1 MGKKTRTTISIFL
14 WKVTSDLSLRVIL
27 SLSKDGKAIFSKP
40 VTLRRAQCDTDN
52 LLMKIYFKLILTLSL
67 TLFLFSCATEKPVNL
82 STAREVV
89 KQYYE
94 TGKYDEELNKVIA
107 DAKKEFDKV
116 EFKDNSVVIFD
127 IDETTLNNYGLA
139 EQMGFGYV
147 YELNKKWNAELK
159 APAIP
164 QVKELYDFLL
174 SKGAKVIFLT
184 GRNFYEYEVTYQNLV
199 KEGYTVFDT
208 LITQIGDETKMKAR
222 DFKSRKRVWLTEQ
235 GYDIV
240 GTVGDQ
246 WTDLEGEHHGIQIK
260 IPNYLYLIED

>member
-1 MGKKTRTTISIFL
+1 MKTIHYSTNSYSKLFL
-14 WKVTSDLSLRVIL
+14 VL
-27 SLSKDGKAIFSKP
+27 
-40 VTLRRAQCDTDN
+40 TLA
-52 LLMKIYFKLILTLSL
+52 LSL
-67 TLFLFSCATEKPVNL
+67 TIFFACDKNEKPVNL
-82 STAREVV
+82 TVARNEV

-94 TGKYDEELNKVIA
+94 SGKYDEELNKVIA
-107 DAKKEFDKV
+107 DAKKEFEKV
-116 EFKDNSVVIFD
+116 EFKKSAKGRSVVIFD
-127 IDETTLNNYGLA
+127 IDETALNNYGLA

-147 YELNKKWNAELK
+147 YEMNKQWNAELK

-164 QVKELYDFLL
+164 QVKELYEFLL
-174 SKGAKVIFLT
+174 SKGSKIIFLT

-208 LITQIGDETKMKAR
+208 LITQIGDETKMKAK
-222 DFKSRKRVWLTEQ
+222 DFKSGKRVWLTKQ

-246 WTDLEGEHHGIQIK
+246 WSDLEGYYHGIQIK

>member
-1 MGKKTRTTISIFL
+1 
-14 WKVTSDLSLRVIL
+14 
-27 SLSKDGKAIFSKP
+27 
-40 VTLRRAQCDTDN
+40 
-52 LLMKIYFKLILTLSL
+52 MKLTFNPSLTLSL
-67 TLFLFSCATEKPVNL
+67 SLSLLLFSCTKDEKPINL
-82 STAREVV
+82 TIARNEV

-107 DAKKEFDKV
+107 DAKKEFEKV
-116 EFKDNSVVIFD
+116 EFKESAKGGSVVIFD
-127 IDETTLNNYGLA
+127 IDETALNNYGLA

-147 YELNKKWNAELK
+147 YEMNKQWNAESK
-159 APAIP
+159 TPAIP

-174 SKGAKVIFLT
+174 SKGSKIIFLT

-208 LITQIGDETKMKAR
+208 LITRIGDETKMKAK
-222 DFKSRKRVWLTEQ
+222 DFKIGKRVWLTEQ

-246 WTDLEGEHHGIQIK
+246 LSDLEGYYHGIQVK